1 MSDAMT
7 VSADKVVI
15 FDYTLSSNEGQS
27 LESSDGEPLVYL
39 HGHGN
44 LVPGLER
51 QLEGHAAGDSF
62 LAIVEAAE
70 GYGERI
76 DEEPVAVPRT
86 QFPPELEIEV
96 GMQFAA
102 EDDEGE
108 EVPVWVIAL
117 EDDLVLVDPNHPL
130 AGQQLSFQIEIHEV
144 RAATDEELAHGHPH
158 GQDGQEAH

>member
-1 MSDAMT
+1 MSEAMT

-15 FDYTLSSNEGQS
+15 FDYILSSNEGQS
-27 LESSDGEPLVYL
+27 LESSDGDPLVYL

-51 QLEGHAAGDSF
+51 QIEGHSEGDSF
-62 LAIVEAAE
+62 VAVVEPAE
-70 GYGERI
+70 GYGDRI

-102 EDDEGE
+102 EDDDGNEI
-108 EVPVWVIAL
+108 PVWVIAV
-117 EDDLVLVDPNHPL
+117 EQDLILVDPNHPL
-130 AGQQLSFQIEIHEV
+130 AGQQLNFQIQIHKVRDATAEEI
-144 RAATDEELAHGHPH
+144 AHGHPH
-158 GQDGQEAH
+158 GQDGHEAH

>member
-1 MSDAMT
+1 MSESMT
-7 VSADKVVI
+7 VSTDKVVI
-15 FDYTLSSNEGQS
+15 FDYTLSSSEGQS

-51 QLEGHAAGDSF
+51 QIEGHAAGDSF
-62 LAIVEAAE
+62 TAVVEPSE
-70 GYGERI
+70 GYGDRI

-102 EDDEGE
+102 EDDEGNE
-108 EVPVWVIAL
+108 IPVWVIAV
-117 EDDLVLVDPNHPL
+117 EQDLVLVDPNHPL
-130 AGQQLSFQIEIHEV
+130 AGQQLTFEIRIHEV
-144 RAATDEELAHGHPH
+144 RDATAQERTQGHPDAA
-158 GQDGQEAH
+158 DGDA